1 MRKPVEE
8 ILADLE
14 RGVKWLE
21 EYVEWMKIR
30 GLSAPEEES

>member
-1 MRKPVEE
+1 MKPVEE

-21 EYVEWMKIR
+21 EYVEWMKNKGHNR
-30 GLSAPEEES
+30 P